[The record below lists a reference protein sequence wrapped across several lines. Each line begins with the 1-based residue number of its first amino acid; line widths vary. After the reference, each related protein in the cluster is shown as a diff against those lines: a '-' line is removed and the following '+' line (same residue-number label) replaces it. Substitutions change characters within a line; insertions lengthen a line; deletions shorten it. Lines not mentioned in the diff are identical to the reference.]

1 MKLHFY
7 KYQATGNDFIMI
19 DNRNKSVQLSK
30 EQVYALCDRHLGI
43 GADGLILLSPDDDSD
58 FYMTYFNSDGN
69 ESTMCGNGGRC
80 ITAFASML
88 KLIGKAARFNAI
100 DGLHQSTI
108 AYQSNKN
115 MHIRLKMTDVDKI
128 IKTENSFT
136 LNTGSPH
143 WVTFAEKIGLLDMV
157 KEGREI
163 RYSSSYVQEG
173 INVNYAEIHDDFL
186 FIRTYERGVEEET
199 LSCGTGVTASA
210 LVYSFEYHAASPV
223 KIKTKGGD
231 LKVSFTEAGGS
242 YQNIWLEGPAKSVFE
257 GDIEI

>member
-19 DNRNKSVQLSK
+19 DNRSNSIRLST
-30 EQVYALCDRHLGI
+30 EQVYALCNRHFGI
-43 GADGLILLSPDDDSD
+43 GADGLILLSVDSECD

-88 KLIGKAARFNAI
+88 KLIGKTARFNAI
-100 DGLHQSTI
+100 DGLHQSIITD
-108 AYQSNKN
+108 QSGEN
-115 MHIRLKMTDVDKI
+115 MHIRLKMKDVDEI

-143 WVTFAEKIGLLDMV
+143 WITFAEKIGLLDMV
-157 KEGREI
+157 KEGMKI
-163 RYSSSYVQEG
+163 RYSSNFVQDG
-173 INVNYAEIHDDFL
+173 INVNFAEIHDDFL

-210 LVYSFEYHAASPV
+210 IAYSFEYNVASPV
-223 KIKTKGGD
+223 KIKTKGGE
-231 LKVSFTEAGGS
+231 LKVSFTKTGSS

-257 GDIEI
+257 GDVEI